1 LRRTVGAIV
10 ASLLLSLAPWAEI
23 QPVRLASWNVY
34 NLFDDIDDPY
44 ADKVVST
51 DEMKRKLQGLSA
63 CLGKIQA
70 DVIGLQEVE
79 KHSLA
84 QQLARSAGYRYAI
97 LVEGNDTQRGI
108 DVCLLSKIAVK
119 GYRSHKDDRLPYVEG
134 ASRDGRFS
142 RDCLE
147 VHLDT
152 SKPTALLV
160 NHFKS
165 KAGKGRGSDSKRR
178 AQALRTVQI
187 VREMEKKSPGLGI
200 AVLGDLNDGLES
212 WTLEPLARSSLQ
224 DPFAHMAPAQR
235 YTIKHRG
242 RGYAIDHILLNPT
255 LKKSLMPGTARV
267 GRDPDFRKQS
277 DHSPVWVD
285 LNL

>member
-1 LRRTVGAIV
+1 MKRLIAAVV
-10 ASLLLSLAPWAEI
+10 ASLCLSQLPWAES
-23 QPVRLASWNVY
+23 QAVRLASWNVY
-34 NLFDDIDDPY
+34 NLFDDVDDPY
-44 ADKVVST
+44 ADKVLST
-51 DEMKRKLQGLSA
+51 QEMKRKLQGLSA
-63 CLGKIQA
+63 CLGKIKA

-84 QQLARSAGYRYAI
+84 QQLAQSAGYRYAI

-108 DVCLLSKIAVK
+108 DVCLLSKIPVK

-152 SKPTALLV
+152 ARPTAILV
-160 NHFKS
+160 NHLKS
-165 KAGKGRGSDSKRR
+165 KVGKGRSSDSKRR
-178 AQALRTVQI
+178 AQALRLVQI
-187 VREMEKKSPGLGI
+187 VQEMEKKNPALGI
-200 AVLGDLNDGLES
+200 ALLGDLNDGLES
-212 WTLEPLARSSLQ
+212 WTLEPLARSSLH
-224 DPFAHMAPAQR
+224 DPFSHLAPDQR

-242 RGYAIDHILLNPT
+242 RPYAIDHILLNARLRPH
-255 LKKSLMPGTARV
+255 LVPGSAKV

-277 DHSPVWVD
+277 DHSPLWLD
-285 LNL
+285 LKL